1 MIGASLGRSIH
12 SPGARRCGSCAQ
24 AGHAL
29 LEWLIAAALG
39 LSVLAGALTLYRGQ
53 RESFERAVDAARM
66 VEAGATALLLLGQQ
80 IQMAGYAP
88 ADQSAL
94 RGRVTPG
101 VFGCRSARLV
111 VGSAPD
117 ELGCVPDSGVRA
129 NSDGIVVRYVDDAV
143 ATWRGASG
151 EPTDCLGQAVA
162 RQGDHATIVN
172 QFYVAQ
178 PPRRGEPELYCAG
191 NGGARPPQPVVE
203 GIDRI
208 EIGYWLPGAD
218 GPVRAGTV
226 ALALAPMQWS
236 TVVAVELCVVAR
248 GRRVAGARGFVGCDG
263 QYVPSYDGRQRL
275 ALTRRVVVRN
285 HPEAAL

>member
-1 MIGASLGRSIH
+1 
-12 SPGARRCGSCAQ
+12 
-24 AGHAL
+24 

-53 RESFERAVDAARM
+53 RESFEHAADAARM
-66 VEAGATALLLLGQQ
+66 VEAGATALLVVGQQ

-94 RGRVTPG
+94 RARVTPG

-111 VGSAPD
+111 VGGAPD
-117 ELGCVPDSGVRA
+117 EMGCVPDSDARA

-162 RQGDHATIVN
+162 RLGDHATVVN
-172 QFYVAQ
+172 RFYVAQ

-191 NGGARPPQPVVE
+191 NGGARPPQPIVE
-203 GIDRI
+203 GIDRL
-208 EIGYWLPGAD
+208 EIGYWLPGAK
-218 GPVRAGTV
+218 GPVRASTG
-226 ALALAPMQWS
+226 ALAPMQWS
-236 TVVAVELCVVAR
+236 AVVAVELCVVAR
-248 GRRVAGARGFVGCDG
+248 GRRVAGARGFVDCDG
-263 QYVPSYDGRQRL
+263 RYVPSQDGRQRL
-275 ALTRRVVVRN
+275 ALRRRVVVRN
-285 HPEAAL
+285 HPEATL